1 MKVLFYVPYSNIWL
15 HSSVEAVLADQL
27 SRDGHDVIV
36 VRCKGLLNH
45 FCPAMSEAGL
55 HQDSESSK
63 REQICSK
70 CIARGNNIDSE
81 YRFNSISLDSY
92 SNSSDVEIINT
103 WKSKLR
109 NEKWADFEVGNI
121 PLGRIAAYEFL
132 LTNKLNSRIIPT
144 NLWPHYLG
152 QFINTANTYLS
163 MQRLILDQK
172 PEGIIVHNSLYSSNR
187 VVVKIAEKLDIPT
200 FHLGVGTDL
209 KHYGDSFSLYSSIQD
224 EIELNTSDGWK
235 LVSSQPLT
243 EERIKPVIENFL
255 QAAKSKSAFTYSSKV
270 EGTKPSE
277 LFSHLGM
284 GKDLPVCVALLSS
297 ADERFAADLV
307 GALPYSLAELD
318 TLNFNSQIDWVKYLI
333 DLFSKRDDI
342 QLVIRVHPRLFPNK
356 REKVLSEAGKALKEA
371 FSELPDN
378 VTINWPED
386 NIALYD
392 LAQITDVCLNA
403 TSSAGGEL
411 LALGIPVV
419 CHEPER
425 LFSYPREFNIVPAGI
440 SDYESAIDE
449 ALRQGWTYTNTLNA
463 FRWKAFQF
471 NDVARSLAES
481 LPLRSKWSLLRIAN
495 GIDLRTKY
503 PVPQFILR
511 FLERIEMKR
520 RAKNIDAAGDLED
533 LITHNHKNLS
543 EVCSISLRAP
553 SSLDEINEKS
563 IVLAARD
570 KLYFSFFGEIPQ
582 KVNQ

>member
-15 HSSVEAVLADQL
+15 HSSVEAVLAEQL
-27 SRDGHDVIV
+27 SRDGHNVIV

-55 HQDSESSK
+55 PQDSETSRK
-63 REQICSK
+63 EQICSK
-70 CIARGNNIDSE
+70 CISRGKNIDSE
-81 YRFNSISLDSY
+81 YGFNSITLDSY
-92 SNSSDVEIINT
+92 SDSRDVETINS

-109 NEKWADFEVGNI
+109 TETWSDFEVENI

-132 LTNKLNSRIIPT
+132 LTNKLNSRIIPN

-187 VVVKIAEKLDIPT
+187 IVVKIAEQLDIPT

-224 EIELNTSDGWK
+224 EIELNTSVGWK
-235 LVSSQPLT
+235 IASTQPLT
-243 EERIKPVIENFL
+243 EERVKPVIENFL

-277 LFSHLGM
+277 LITQLGIS
-284 GKDLPVCVALLSS
+284 KNLPVCVALLSS

-333 DLFSKRDDI
+333 ELFSKRGDI

-356 REKVLSEAGKALKEA
+356 REKVLSEAGQELKEA
-371 FSELPDN
+371 FSVLPDN
-378 VTINWPED
+378 VKINWPED

-425 LFSYPREFNIVPAGI
+425 LFAYPREFNIVPAGI

-449 ALRQGWTYTNTLNA
+449 ALRQGWTYSNTLNA

-533 LITHNHKNLS
+533 LIIHNHKNLS
-543 EVCSISLRAP
+543 EVCAISLRSP
-553 SSLDEINEKS
+553 SSLDELEEKS

-570 KLYFSFFGEIPQ
+570 KLYLSFFGEIPE
-582 KVNQ
+582 KVNL

>member
-55 HQDSESSK
+55 PQDSESSRK
-63 REQICSK
+63 EQICSK
-70 CIARGNNIDSE
+70 CISRGKNIDSE

-92 SNSSDVEIINT
+92 SNSSDVEIINS
-103 WKSKLR
+103 WKSELS
-109 NEKWADFEVGNI
+109 NEKWADFELENI

-132 LTNKLNSRIIPT
+132 LTNKLNSRIIPS
-144 NLWPHYLG
+144 NLWPYYLG

-187 VVVKIAEKLDIPT
+187 VVVKIAEHLDIPT

-235 LVSSQPLT
+235 SVSSQPLT
-243 EERIKPVIENFL
+243 EERVKPVIENFL

-277 LFSHLGM
+277 LLTQLGM

-333 DLFSKRDDI
+333 ELFSKRDDI

-356 REKVLSEAGKALKEA
+356 REKVLSEAGQALKEA

-425 LFSYPREFNIVPAGI
+425 LFAYPREFNIVPAGI

-543 EVCSISLRAP
+543 EVCSLSLRSP
-553 SSLDEINEKS
+553 SSLDELNEKS

-570 KLYFSFFGEIPQ
+570 ELYFSFFGEIPE